1 MHLIALSG
9 GVDSSAALLL
19 SKEKYGTDL
28 LGATLALA
36 QPGSDEEEADRR
48 NIADAA
54 SVCEIGGI
62 RHTPVYAHAEFR
74 KAVMDYFA
82 REYLSGR
89 TPNPCV
95 VCNREIKFG
104 LLADFACR
112 NGCEKIITGHYARLE
127 NLNGFVTIRKAADIT
142 KDQSYVLAMLTQ
154 DQLKR
159 AEFPLGGY
167 TKPEIREMAEEA
179 GLKTA
184 QRKDSQDVCFIPDGD
199 YVSFITRHTGEIPTP
214 GDYVDENGTVLG
226 RHKGQWCYTIG
237 QRKGLGISMGRHVF
251 VLAKDAASNRVTLG
265 DEAPLFRKTVP
276 ITDVHAPSDPA
287 WIMGDT
293 RCRAKLRYAHRE
305 ADALFRRTSP
315 TDGVIEFDEPQR
327 APSPGQFA
335 VLYKEDFVIGAGV
348 IA

>member
-28 LGATLALA
+28 LGATLALSA
-36 QPGSDEEEADRR
+36 PGSPESAADAK
-48 NIADAA
+48 NIADAK
-54 SVCEIGGI
+54 SVCETAGI
-62 RHTPVYAHAEFR
+62 AHTPVYAYEEFR
-74 KAVMDYFA
+74 TAVMDYFA
-82 REYLSGR
+82 REYLTGR

-104 LLADFACR
+104 LLAGFAQEHGCR
-112 NGCEKIITGHYARLE
+112 KVITGHYARLE
-127 NLNGFVTIRKAADIT
+127 IINGYTTIRKALDSS

-154 DQLKR
+154 DQLQR
-159 AEFPLGGY
+159 AEFPLGCF
-167 TKPEIREMAEEA
+167 TKPEIREMAEKA

-199 YVSFITRHTGEIPTP
+199 YVSFITRHTGERPKP

-226 RHKGQWCYTIG
+226 KHKGQWCYTVG

-251 VLAKDAASNRVTLG
+251 VLAKDPSSNRVTLG
-265 DEAPLFRKTVP
+265 DEAPLFHKTVRL
-276 ITDVHAPSDPA
+276 TNVHAPSDPA
-287 WIMGDT
+287 WIEGDVP
-293 RCRAKLRYAHRE
+293 CKAKLRYAHRE
-305 ADALFRRTSP
+305 ADAIFHRTSE
-315 TDGVIEFDEPQR
+315 TEGILEFAEPQR

-335 VLYKEDFVIGAGV
+335 VLYQEDCVIGAGV

>member
-19 SKEKYGTDL
+19 AKEKYGTSL

-36 QPGSDEEEADRR
+36 DPDSPEAAADAK

-54 SVCEIGGI
+54 AVCGTGGI
-62 RHTPVYAHAEFR
+62 PHVPVYAHEEFG

-82 REYLSGR
+82 REYLEGR

-104 LLADFACR
+104 LLADFAAR
-112 NGCEKIITGHYARLE
+112 NGCEKVITGHYARLE
-127 NLNGFVTIRKAADIT
+127 NLNGFITIRKAADIT

-167 TKPEIREMAEEA
+167 TKPEIRAMAEEA

-214 GDYVDENGTVLG
+214 GDYVDETGKVLG
-226 RHKGQWCYTIG
+226 KHKGQWCYTIG

-251 VLAKDAASNRVTLG
+251 VLSKDARTNRVTLG
-265 DEAPLFRKTVP
+265 DEAPLFQKTVK
-276 ITDVHAPSDPA
+276 ITNVHAPSDPA
-287 WIMGDT
+287 WIMGDVP
-293 RCRAKLRYAHRE
+293 CKAKLRYAHRE
-305 ADALFRRTSP
+305 ADAVFRRISP
-315 TDGVIEFDEPQR
+315 TDGVIEFTEPQR